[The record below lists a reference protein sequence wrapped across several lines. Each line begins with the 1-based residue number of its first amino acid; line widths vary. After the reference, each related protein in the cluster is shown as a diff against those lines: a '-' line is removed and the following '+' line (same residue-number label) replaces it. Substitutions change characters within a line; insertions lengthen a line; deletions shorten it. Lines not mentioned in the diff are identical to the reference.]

1 MGAVPS
7 MDHGHGVP
15 QPIGHLGQAELQAAL
30 GILGHQTEVAV
41 EVAIPQDIREAIVL
55 VRKVQEVAEVGAIF
69 SMGLLEATVTGQ
81 QGDGR
86 VAVRVERGTV
96 VRAEARKGPEGCL
109 RVLSI
114 VEVGCVGRAL
124 LEKKRT
130 LNPQSHWPQRGW
142 PQFLSKQKKKGS
154 QKEWE
159 LWSFYDQYS

>member
-1 MGAVPS
+1 

-41 EVAIPQDIREAIVL
+41 EVAIPQDVREAIVL
-55 VRKVQEVAEVGAIF
+55 VRKIEEVAEVGAIF

-86 VAVRVERGTV
+86 VAVRVECRTV

-114 VEVGCVGRAL
+114 VEMGCIG
-124 LEKKRT
+124 
-130 LNPQSHWPQRGW
+130 
-142 PQFLSKQKKKGS
+142 
-154 QKEWE
+154 
-159 LWSFYDQYS
+159 